1 MQMATA
7 AVTNTPEIKTR
18 DQWLHLSVMMG
29 TAVSG
34 QTAQSEWLLSF
45 LGKPVPQGRGS
56 ELPLAAWALA
66 GTLSQAWQNEINK
79 ILKTTP

>member
-7 AVTNTPEIKTR
+7 AVTNAPGIKAR
-18 DQWLHLSVMMG
+18 DQGLHLSVMMG

-34 QTAQSEWLLSF
+34 QTAQSERLLSF

-66 GTLSQAWQNEINK
+66 WHTFPGLGKRDQ
-79 ILKTTP
+79 